1 MVSGPKFA
9 GATAPAFLS
18 LLSHMDEALR
28 SRILEV
34 LRRQHIM
41 TVATIRPDGYPQA
54 TTVNYIHDDLIVY
67 FATAAASQKACN
79 IKLNNKVSVAIVDQA
94 EDFYKLRGLSMSGTA
109 ARVEERQRAEEFALR
124 LFGRLPQKRRL
135 VPEDPK
141 ELAVYEIRPV
151 AIALVD
157 YASGFGT
164 THLVELWP

>member
-1 MVSGPKFA
+1 M
-9 GATAPAFLS
+9 
-18 LLSHMDEALR
+18 E
-28 SRILEV
+28 EV
-34 LRRQHIM
+34 LRSKILKVLDRQHFM

-54 TTVNYIHDDLIVY
+54 TTVKYIHDDLIVY
-67 FATAAASQKACN
+67 FATAPTSQKASN
-79 IKLNNKVSVAIVDQA
+79 IQLDNKVSVAIVDQA
-94 EDFYKLRGLSMSGTA
+94 EDFHKLRGLSMSGTA
-109 ARVEERQRAEEFALR
+109 TRVQDKQRAEEYALR

-151 AIALVD
+151 AIALID

>member
-1 MVSGPKFA
+1 
-9 GATAPAFLS
+9 
-18 LLSHMDEALR
+18 MDEALR
-28 SRILEV
+28 SKILKV
-34 LRRQHIM
+34 LQRQHFM

-54 TTVNYIHDDLIVY
+54 TTVKYIHDDLIVY
-67 FATAAASQKACN
+67 FATAPTSQKASN
-79 IKLNNKVSVAIVDQA
+79 IQLNNKVSVAIVDQA

-109 ARVEERQRAEEFALR
+109 TRVQDKQRAEEYALR

-151 AIALVD
+151 AIALID
-157 YASGFGT
+157 YASGFGK

>member
-1 MVSGPKFA
+1 
-9 GATAPAFLS
+9 
-18 LLSHMDEALR
+18 MDEALR
-28 SRILEV
+28 SKILKV
-34 LRRQHIM
+34 LQRQHFM

-54 TTVNYIHDDLIVY
+54 TTVKYIYDDLIVY
-67 FATAAASQKACN
+67 FATSPTSQKASN
-79 IKLNNKVSVAIVDQA
+79 IQLNNKVSVAIVDQA

-109 ARVEERQRAEEFALR
+109 TRVQDKQRAEEYALR

-135 VPEDPK
+135 VPEEPK

-151 AIALVD
+151 AIALID

>member
-1 MVSGPKFA
+1 ME
-9 GATAPAFLS
+9 
-18 LLSHMDEALR
+18 EALR
-28 SRILEV
+28 SKILKV
-34 LRRQHIM
+34 LDRQHFM

-54 TTVNYIHDDLIVY
+54 TTVKYIHDDLIVY
-67 FATAAASQKACN
+67 FATAPTSQKASN
-79 IKLNNKVSVAIVDQA
+79 IQLNNKVSVAIADQA

-109 ARVEERQRAEEFALR
+109 TRVQDKQRAEEYALR